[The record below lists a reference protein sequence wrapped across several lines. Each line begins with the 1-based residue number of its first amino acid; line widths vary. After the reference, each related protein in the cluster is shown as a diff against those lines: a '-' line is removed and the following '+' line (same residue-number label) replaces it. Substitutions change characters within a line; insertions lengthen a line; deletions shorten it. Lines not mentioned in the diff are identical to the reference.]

1 MDAEGEFEILSTD
14 PSAGYRCYGRNTTVE
29 FQIPVSSHIAGQVTG
44 VYLAMAFPL
53 ISNIVL
59 GVERAHRQAAH
70 LAASHLAKISPD
82 EWVGARWWRNNPD
95 NGSQGATSAATSVH
109 AGSTLHIVYS
119 SIREPTLWNIL

>member
-1 MDAEGEFEILSTD
+1 
-14 PSAGYRCYGRNTTVE
+14 
-29 FQIPVSSHIAGQVTG
+29 
-44 VYLAMAFPL
+44 MAFPL

-82 EWVGARWWRNNPD
+82 KWVGAQWWRNTHD

-109 AGSTLHIVYS
+109 AGSALHIVHS
-119 SIREPTLWNIL
+119 SSKETVLWNIL